1 MKETANS
8 IHCFHL
14 KNFGGPK
21 WRKQETQFRSFHLK
35 ILEAQRERNTKPN
48 SLVITA
54 KFWRPKVK
62 GTGISIHYFLSEKFW
77 NRTKAKKTK
86 NSIHHFS
93 RQNFWGAKC
102 RKQETQFASSHFKKL
117 KAQSQGNRKL
127 SSLIFTSTVLEAQN
141 EGNRGLHSLPFI
153 KILEA
158 QSEGNRQITS
168 SRLKIFGGPNWRKQ
182 ETNFTSSSHLE
193 LLQAQ
198 SEGNRKLNSL
208 VFTSK

>member
-14 KNFGGPK
+14 KNLGGPK
-21 WRKQETQFRSFHLK
+21 WRKQETQFISFHLK
-35 ILEAQRERNTKPN
+35 NLEAQRETNTKPN

-102 RKQETQFASSHFKKL
+102 RKQETQFASSHFKNI
-117 KAQSQGNRKL
+117 QGPK
-127 SSLIFTSTVLEAQN
+127 S
-141 EGNRGLHSLPFI
+141 
-153 KILEA
+153 
-158 QSEGNRQITS
+158 
-168 SRLKIFGGPNWRKQ
+168 RKQ
-182 ETNFTSSSHLE
+182 ETQFIIFHLNCFGGPKWRKQGTP
-193 LLQAQ
+193 LTTFHQNLGGPKWRKQA
-198 SEGNRKLNSL
+198 NH
-208 VFTSK
+208 